1 MFSKLIRCQDSCMFI
16 ICICMSHIKKGTNRS
31 KTFNHKDYIRINLP
45 FLLFSHYSNLFREI
59 GVKIYK

>member
-1 MFSKLIRCQDSCMFI
+1 
-16 ICICMSHIKKGTNRS
+16 MSHIKKGTNRS